1 MFNEDAEIVN
11 YDEVMQQQIDAYNA
25 AYQAYIAA
33 KNAAVDAWNAAT
45 RNGASDEA
53 DATYE
58 AAIKAADATW
68 EAAQERY
75 ETFQKEL
82 EQYEESI
89 DLLRQQEQVLQ
100 DIKYQIQDL
109 NYEKIQYKL
118 EVKLEVNDMEM
129 RMLDYYLNKL
139 SDDFYSMAEAAQLMV
154 DKIPLMTN
162 ALGSYESFYNE
173 IEAAY
178 AAGEISQ
185 EDYVAGLKQSYDG
198 ILDNLEALNE
208 LDKEMMHYYEKTL
221 AAGAEELAHYTD
233 QMEHLTSVL
242 DHYHNLIVLINGEYD
257 YDSIGTVLE
266 GKATTLK
273 NEMDVAQANYEML
286 LEQKAMIQSHYDN
299 AVDENARE
307 LHANEL
313 KAITAMVDEAH
324 EVLLSKTEEWAKVQK
339 AIMENIMAE
348 AAREMEMAFTNGMGF
363 DALNDSLGRLSAT
376 ADIYLTKT
384 NQIYET

>member
-1 MFNEDAEIVN
+1 
-11 YDEVMQQQIDAYNA
+11 
-25 AYQAYIAA
+25 
-33 KNAAVDAWNAAT
+33 
-45 RNGASDEA
+45 
-53 DATYE
+53 
-58 AAIKAADATW
+58 
-68 EAAQERY
+68 
-75 ETFQKEL
+75 
-82 EQYEESI
+82 
-89 DLLRQQEQVLQ
+89 
-100 DIKYQIQDL
+100 
-109 NYEKIQYKL
+109 
-118 EVKLEVNDMEM
+118 
-129 RMLDYYLNKL
+129 
-139 SDDFYSMAEAAQLMV
+139 MAEAAQLMV